1 MLIIIFTPAAIIA
14 VLNLVKYCVKCF
26 TQYKELK
33 LLVTSGKERVTITKN
48 GISYKKWDIIGT

>member
-1 MLIIIFTPAAIIA
+1 MLIIILTPTVIIA

-33 LLVTSGKERVTITKN
+33 LLVTSGKERVAITKMAYHIRN
-48 GISYKKWDIIGT
+48 RI

>member
-1 MLIIIFTPAAIIA
+1 MLTIILTPAVIIA

-48 GISYKKWDIIGT
+48 GISYKK